1 MSLLFDDGTAQQA
14 AEFIQHSLSASGLA
28 APAVGVILGSGLGSA
43 AQRLAN
49 TGGTVIPYSAIP
61 GMPTPHVAGHAGQL
75 VIGRLGPVPV
85 VMLQGRVHYYEG
97 HSTNAIVFGTAML
110 AKTGI
115 HTLVVTNAAGGIHS
129 AFRPGDL
136 MLIRSHLP
144 PLAAR
149 ELDLRFGQK
158 TSVGQTS
165 ASQTDRPALS
175 GLWCSRLRKIA
186 RDTPTPLT
194 VHEGVYAMMTGPT
207 YETPTE
213 IRMLRGL
220 GADAVGMSTVPE
232 SVYAASRNIEVLGIS
247 CITNVAAGLSDV
259 SLNHAEVTATAS
271 SVESEFVDWLWK
283 LLPQFAEARSI
294 AAVPGTQSS

>member
-1 MSLLFDDGTAQQA
+1 MSLPFDDGSAQQA
-14 AEFIQHSLSASGLA
+14 AEFIRQSLSASALGT
-28 APAVGVILGSGLGSA
+28 PAVGVILGSGLGSA
-43 AQRLAN
+43 AQRLAD

-61 GMPTPHVAGHAGQL
+61 GMPTPQVAGHAGRL
-75 VIGRLGPVPV
+75 VIGQLGPVPV

-97 HSTNAIVFGTAML
+97 HSTNAIVFGTAL
-110 AKTGI
+110 LTKLGI
-115 HTLVVTNAAGGIHS
+115 RTLVVTNAAGGIHS

-136 MLIRSHLP
+136 MLIRSHLR

-158 TSVGQTS
+158 TSV
-165 ASQTDRPALS
+165 SQTDRPALS
-175 GLWCSRLRKIA
+175 GLWCSRLRKMA

-207 YETPTE
+207 YETPAE

-232 SVYAASRNIEVLGIS
+232 SVFAASRNIEVLGIS
-247 CITNVAAGLSDV
+247 CITNVAAGLSDA

-283 LLPQFAEARSI
+283 LLPQFSESR
-294 AAVPGTQSS
+294 